1 MQNLNIVRA
10 LRAHLTPA
18 ARLAA
23 WNFFWMVLGRV
34 VGQAAQVGVV
44 LLLTRH
50 LTQSQF
56 GMFMTALAIQG
67 YVLLV
72 GSAGLPAVVVREMVQ
87 RPQDQRRIASTY
99 LSMTAVM
106 GFGAWT
112 VLSVIVIFLP
122 LGPSEKSLLIL
133 TSLAAA
139 IASIN
144 PEPLFDSQHAQA
156 TASMLVVLGDL
167 LLPAAIL
174 LLIATNRL
182 TLTTIGIC
190 LVFKWL
196 LVVLLLRS
204 NKKVRHLLSSRF
216 VSLQE
221 ARCLWRS
228 SCHLL
233 IAGALAMVPVSGP
246 TIVARV
252 FSGPQEAAIVGLAVQ
267 VLQAYIMIV
276 ALVQRLLRP
285 HVAGPYGFDRQFVVK
300 LVVFN
305 VAVLSTLFVCAV
317 MGSYVVVRWLL
328 PTEYGAAFVPCV
340 IMAGAGFVG
349 GCGSAVNTY
358 LLVMSR
364 ERSILLSFI
373 AAAATFTLAAAFC
386 LSNSFAVGLALAT
399 GSAYVAMVGVGAW
412 QLFRGTYRAYI
423 SVP

>member
-1 MQNLNIVRA
+1 MQNLNIVRT
-10 LRAHLTPA
+10 LRSHLTPA

-44 LLLTRH
+44 LLLTHH
-50 LTQSQF
+50 LTQDQF

-87 RPQDQRRIASTY
+87 RPQDQPRIASTY

-112 VLSVIVIFLP
+112 VLSVIVLFLP
-122 LGPSEKSLLIL
+122 LGPSEKSLFIL

-139 IASIN
+139 IASVN

-156 TASMLVVLGDL
+156 TAAMLVLLGDL
-167 LLPAAIL
+167 LLPAAIVV
-174 LLIATNRL
+174 LIGTNRL

-196 LVVLLLRS
+196 LVIVLLGS
-204 NKKVRHLLSSRF
+204 NKKVRHLLCSCF

-233 IAGALAMVPVSGP
+233 VAGVLAMVPVSGP

-252 FSGPQEAAIVGLAVQ
+252 FSGPKEAALVGLAVQ

-276 ALVQRLLRP
+276 GLIQRLLRP
-285 HVAGPYGFDRQFVVK
+285 HVAGPYGFDRKFVVK
-300 LVVFN
+300 FVLFN
-305 VAVLSTLFVCAV
+305 ITVLSALFVSAV
-317 MGSYVVVRWLL
+317 TGSYVVVRWIL
-328 PTEYGAAFVPCV
+328 PVEYDPAFVPCV

-349 GCGSAVNTY
+349 GCGFAVNTY
-358 LLVMSR
+358 LLVMGR

-373 AAAATFTLAAAFC
+373 AAAATFALTAAFDI
-386 LSNSFAVGLALAT
+386 SKVSSVVLALAT
-399 GSAYVAMVGVGAW
+399 GLAYVALLSVSAW
-412 QLFRGTYRAYI
+412 QLFWGTNRLHTTIA
-423 SVP
+423 

>member
-1 MQNLNIVRA
+1 MENPNILRV

-44 LLLTRH
+44 LLLTHH

-87 RPQDQRRIASTY
+87 RPQDQPRIASTY

-106 GFGAWT
+106 GFGAWS
-112 VLSVIVIFLP
+112 VLSVIVLFSP
-122 LGPSEKSLLIL
+122 LGPSEKSLFIL

-156 TASMLVVLGDL
+156 TAAMIVVLGDL

-174 LLIATNRL
+174 LLIGANAL

-196 LVVLLLRS
+196 LVVLLLGS
-204 NKKVRHLLSSRF
+204 NKKVRHLLSGRF

-221 ARCLWRS
+221 VRCLWRS

-233 IAGALAMVPVSGP
+233 IAGTLAMVPVSGP
-246 TIVARV
+246 TIVARI
-252 FSGPQEAAIVGLAVQ
+252 FSGPKQAAIVGLAVQ
-267 VLQAYIMIV
+267 VLQTYIMIV

-285 HVAGPYGFDRQFVVK
+285 HVAGPYGFDRKFVVK
-300 LVVFN
+300 LVLFN
-305 VAVLSTLFVCAV
+305 VAVLSSLFVCAT
-317 MGSYVVVRWLL
+317 MGSYVVVRWIL
-328 PTEYGAAFVPCV
+328 PAEYGAALLPCV

-349 GCGSAVNTY
+349 GCGFAVNTY
-358 LLVMSR
+358 LLVMGR

-373 AAAATFTLAAAFC
+373 AAAATFGLTAAFHF
-386 LSNSFAVGLALAT
+386 SNGSAVGLALGT
-399 GSAYVAMVGVGAW
+399 GLAYVALLSVSAW
-412 QLFRGTYRAYI
+412 QLYWAVRRRGAA
-423 SVP
+423 SV

>member
-1 MQNLNIVRA
+1 MI
-10 LRAHLTPA
+10 TC
-18 ARLAA
+18 RL
-23 WNFFWMVLGRV
+23 
-34 VGQAAQVGVV
+34 VGQAALVGV
-44 LLLTRH
+44 LLVLTRH
-50 LTQSQF
+50 LSRADF

-72 GSAGLPAVVVREMVQ
+72 GSAGLPAVVVREMVR

-99 LSMTAVM
+99 LSMTGVM

-182 TLTTIGIC
+182 TLASIAIC

-196 LVVLLLRS
+196 LVVLLLGS

-233 IAGALAMVPVSGP
+233 IASALAMVPVSGP

-276 ALVQRLLRP
+276 ALMQRLLRP
-285 HVAGPYGFDRQFVVK
+285 HVAGPYGFDRKFVVK
-300 LVVFN
+300 LVLFN

-317 MGSYVVVRWLL
+317 MGSYVVVRWIL
-328 PTEYGAAFVPCV
+328 PTEYGAALVPCV
-340 IMAGAGFVG
+340 IMAGAGFIG
-349 GCGSAVNTY
+349 GCGSAVTTY
-358 LLVMSR
+358 LLVMGR
-364 ERSILLSFI
+364 ERSILLSFV
-373 AAAATFTLAAAFC
+373 AAGATFTLAAAFS
-386 LSNSFAVGLALAT
+386 LTNSSAVGLAMGTVLAYT
-399 GSAYVAMVGVGAW
+399 ALLSVSTL
-412 QLFRGTYRAYI
+412 QLYRVVRRPGTAR
-423 SVP
+423 V